1 MRLLGSLTLVTMVL
15 IAEAV
20 TPAQS
25 SRTNSDN
32 IKQDPAAAFEAGQN
46 AHQKGDLDSAIR
58 LYTVAVTADP
68 ALFQAYYQRAIALTN
83 LHRDSEAEADL
94 RRVVVLKPDFSRAHR
109 SLGRL
114 LLDRD
119 KTDEAKREF
128 ARAIELEPKLSGVR
142 LDYASALIKSGDAA
156 GAADQLNA
164 AIAQG
169 EVNALSYALLGL
181 ACERLGKIDE
191 AFSNYSRAIEMDPNS
206 ATAREGRAH
215 LFEGRGDVAKAIEDY
230 TAAYRAVAAPDL
242 ALRLARLHVRAG
254 QVQAALQVYRR
265 LLMEREDFEV
275 RTEMAQ
281 VMNENG
287 QADEAAREIA
297 AMTAAR
303 PKDAKLL
310 ILAGDVYFAAKPDV
324 AAGYYRR
331 SVEADP
337 GNNRARVQLGAAL
350 VRSTQYEAALPVLAD
365 ALARETTNYQAHANL
380 ATALFKLRQYP
391 QAASEFIWIV
401 GARPE
406 IAASYY
412 FLAIS
417 LDRIGDCEQ
426 ALRAYREFVRR
437 GDPVSQKNELEEA
450 NLRLS
455 LIQKLVKDGKCKS
468 PVKGRAR

>member
-1 MRLLGSLTLVTMVL
+1 MHLLGSLALVTLVLT
-15 IAEAV
+15 AEAI

-25 SRTNSDN
+25 SRANPDN

-46 AHQKGDLDSAIR
+46 AHQRGDLDSAIR
-58 LYTVAVTADP
+58 LYTVAVAADP

-94 RRVVVLKPDFSRAHR
+94 RKVVALKPDFSRAHR

-114 LLDRD
+114 LLDRG
-119 KTDEAKREF
+119 KTDDAKREF
-128 ARAIELEPKLSGVR
+128 ARAIELEPKLAGVR
-142 LDYASALIKSGDAA
+142 LDFASALIKSGDAA
-156 GAADQLNA
+156 GAADQLTT

-169 EVNALSYALLGL
+169 EVNSLAYALLGL

-191 AFSNYSRAIEMDPNS
+191 AFSDYSRAIEMDPNS
-206 ATAREGRAH
+206 ATAREGRAR
-215 LFEGRGDVAKAIEDY
+215 LFEGRGEVSKAIDDY
-230 TAAYRAVAAPDL
+230 TAAYRAVGAPDL

-265 LLMEREDFEV
+265 LVMEREDFDV
-275 RTEMAQ
+275 RIEMAQ

-287 QADEAAREIA
+287 QAEEAAREIG
-297 AMTAAR
+297 AMTASR
-303 PKDAKLL
+303 PKDARLL
-310 ILAGDVYFAAKPDV
+310 VLAGDVYFEAKPDI

-331 SVEADP
+331 GVEAEP

-365 ALARETTNYQAHANL
+365 ALAREKGNYQAHANL
-380 ATALFKLRQYP
+380 ATAFFKLRQYA

-417 LDRIGDCEQ
+417 FDRIGDCEQ

-437 GDPVSQKNELEEA
+437 ADPVSQKKELEEA

-455 LIQKLVKDGKCKS
+455 LIQKLVKDGKCRSAVRGKA
-468 PVKGRAR
+468 K

>member
-1 MRLLGSLTLVTMVL
+1 M
-15 IAEAV
+15 
-20 TPAQS
+20 
-25 SRTNSDN
+25 
-32 IKQDPAAAFEAGQN
+32 
-46 AHQKGDLDSAIR
+46 
-58 LYTVAVTADP
+58 
-68 ALFQAYYQRAIALTN
+68 ALTN
-83 LHRDSEAEADL
+83 LHRDSEAETDL
-94 RRVVVLKPDFSRAHR
+94 RKVIVLKPDFARAHR

-128 ARAIELEPKLSGVR
+128 ARALELEPKLTGVR
-142 LDYASALIKSGDAA
+142 LDYASALIKSGDPAA
-156 GAADQLNA
+156 AADQLTT
-164 AIAQG
+164 AISQG
-169 EVNALSYALLGL
+169 EATALAYALLGL
-181 ACERLGKIDE
+181 ASERLGKIDE

-215 LFEGRGDVAKAIEDY
+215 VFEGRGDVAKAIEDY
-230 TAAYRAVAAPDL
+230 TAAYRAVGAPDL

-265 LLMEREDFEV
+265 LLMEREDFAV
-275 RTEMAQ
+275 RIEMAQ

-287 QADEAAREIA
+287 QGEEAAREIE
-297 AMTAAR
+297 AMTASR

-310 ILAGDVYFAAKPDV
+310 VLAGDVYFAAKPDV

-331 SVEADP
+331 GIEAEP

-350 VRSTQYEAALPVLAD
+350 IRSMQYEAALPVLTE
-365 ALARETTNYQAHANL
+365 ALARESNNYQAHANL
-380 ATALFKLRQYP
+380 ATAYFKLRQYP
-391 QAASEFIWIV
+391 QAAVEFIWIV

-426 ALRAYREFVRR
+426 SQRAYREFVRR
-437 GDPVSQKNELEEA
+437 ADPVSQKNELEEA
-450 NLRLS
+450 NLRLG
-455 LIQKLVKDGKCKS
+455 LIQKLVKEGKCKS
-468 PVKGRAR
+468 PVKGRAK

>member
-1 MRLLGSLTLVTMVL
+1 MRLLGTLSLITLVLT
-15 IAEAV
+15 AEAM

-25 SRTNSDN
+25 SRANTDN
-32 IKQDPAAAFEAGQN
+32 MRQDPAAAFEAGQN
-46 AHQKGDLDSAIR
+46 AHQRGDLDSAIK

-68 ALFQAYYQRAIALTN
+68 TLFQAYYQRAMALTN

-94 RRVVVLKPDFSRAHR
+94 RKVLALKPDFARAHR

-119 KTDEAKREF
+119 KTEEAKGEF
-128 ARAIELEPKLSGVR
+128 ARAIELEPKLTGVR

-156 GAADQLNA
+156 GAAGQLNT

-169 EVNALSYALLGL
+169 EGTALAYALLGL
-181 ACERLGKIDE
+181 ACERLGRIDE
-191 AFSNYSRAIEMDPNS
+191 AFSDYSRAIEMDPNS

-215 LFEGRGDVAKAIEDY
+215 LFEGRGEVAKAIEDY
-230 TAAYRAVAAPDL
+230 TAAYRTVGAPDL

-265 LLMEREDFEV
+265 LLMEREAFDV
-275 RTEMAQ
+275 RMEMAQ

-287 QADEAAREIA
+287 QAEEAAREIE
-297 AMTAAR
+297 AMTANR
-303 PKDAKLL
+303 PKDARLL
-310 ILAGDVYFAAKPDV
+310 VLAGDVYFAAKPDV

-331 SVEADP
+331 AVEADQ

-350 VRSTQYEAALPVLAD
+350 IRSSQYEAALPVLAD
-365 ALARETTNYQAHANL
+365 ALARESNNYQAHANL

-391 QAASEFIWIV
+391 QAATEFIWIV

-406 IAASYY
+406 IAASYF

-417 LDRIGDCEQ
+417 FDRIGDCEQ

-437 GDPVSQKNELEEA
+437 GDAVSQKNELEEA
-450 NLRLS
+450 NLRLA

-468 PVKGRAR
+468 PAKGKSK